1 MIEKT
6 NAVVL
11 KSMKYRDTSKIVTL
25 YTRRFGRLSCL
36 AKGARQLTSKFG
48 GSLEPM
54 TESEIVIYK
63 SEGRDLHLLSQCST
77 LRPFKKVHADG
88 EKLGVGFSIV
98 ELLNRLAHEQEEHQ
112 ALYGLLVEALEA
124 LEHSERN
131 FVNILYAFELRFAAL
146 HGFAPSFTACARCGR
161 VLGSAEQER
170 VLPFLLDKGAAVC
183 PECRDSVGQVLEIP
197 QASGALTAGGAALSH
212 LMIPLRAPARRLL
225 ERLLDS
231 PLENVSA
238 LHYDTDI
245 GNELDETLRLYFQYH
260 FENFRALKSPG
271 IFGLRP
277 GRESPQK
284 R

>member
-48 GSLEPM
+48 ASLEPM
-54 TESEIVIYK
+54 TESEIVIYRT
-63 SEGRDLHLLSQCST
+63 EGRDLHLLSQSST
-77 LRPFKKVHADG
+77 LRPFKRVHAEG
-88 EKLGVGFSIV
+88 EKIAVGFSV
-98 ELLNRLAHEQEEHQ
+98 LELVNRLAHEQEEHQ
-112 ALYGLLVEALEA
+112 ALYELLLEALEA

-146 HGFAPSFTACARCGR
+146 HGFSPSFGACARCGR
-161 VLGSAEQER
+161 ALGSAEEER

-183 PECRDSVGQVLEIP
+183 PECRDSVGQILPIP
-197 QASGALTAGGAALSH
+197 EASGALAAGGATLSR
-212 LMIPLRAPARRLL
+212 LMIPLRASARRLL
-225 ERLLDS
+225 ERMLDS
-231 PLENVSA
+231 PLGSVSA
-238 LHYDTDI
+238 LHYDTAV
-245 GNELDETLRLYFQYH
+245 GNELDETLRLYLQYH
-260 FENFRALKSPG
+260 FENFRPLKSPG
-271 IFGLRP
+271 IFGLSTDRKSA
-277 GRESPQK
+277 EK